1 MCCHLL
7 AGVFNKSVCNEHNYD
22 DLEPLSV
29 IPPDGILVLSQ
40 DPPTHNGMPSSLPM
54 LVLRTPQ
61 QTNQPKC
68 TGTQPTLTKLKQSDQ
83 ILSLTGRQIHL
94 TMKSWLW
101 AHLCAS
107 TTCTANHKWHF
118 TSRWWKIWSYSCW
131 IMCTSWGRSEWRRS
145 SGDKFALWSWKFP
158 YFIKVHC
165 FLMP

>member
-94 TMKSWLW
+94 TMKS
-101 AHLCAS
+101 
-107 TTCTANHKWHF
+107 
-118 TSRWWKIWSYSCW
+118 
-131 IMCTSWGRSEWRRS
+131 
-145 SGDKFALWSWKFP
+145 
-158 YFIKVHC
+158 
-165 FLMP
+165 